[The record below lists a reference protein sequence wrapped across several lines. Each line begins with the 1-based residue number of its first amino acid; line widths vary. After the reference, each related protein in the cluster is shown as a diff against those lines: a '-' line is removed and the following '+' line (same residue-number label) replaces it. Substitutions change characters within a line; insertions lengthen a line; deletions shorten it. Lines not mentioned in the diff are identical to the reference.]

1 MFAVSANLQK
11 GGCYQEAAEATCGGV
26 TGCGVCKLSISNG
39 WPGPQP
45 ATNTKIIKIRTSEI
59 VVLMARPFHTA

>member
-1 MFAVSANLQK
+1 LLRVSANLHE
-11 GGCYQEAAEATCGGV
+11 GGCYHEAAEATCGGAID
-26 TGCGVCKLSISNG
+26 CGVCKLSISKG

-45 ATNTKIIKIRTSEI
+45 VTNAKIIMIRTSEI

>member
-1 MFAVSANLQK
+1 LFAVSANLHK
-11 GGCYQEAAEATCGGV
+11 GGRYHEAAEATCGGV
-26 TGCGVCKLSISNG
+26 TGCGVCKLSISKG

>member
-1 MFAVSANLQK
+1 MFAVSANLHE
-11 GGCYQEAAEATCGGV
+11 GGCYQEAAKATCGGV
-26 TGCGVCKLSISNG
+26 TGCGVCKLSISKG

-45 ATNTKIIKIRTSEI
+45 ATNTKIIRIRTSGI